1 MPGWIEL
8 DVVYSSFLE
17 QKQQLEE
24 VERNVNVVLAGHDPG
39 VSSQKPA
46 EELVNQL
53 DWAWD

>member
-17 QKQQLEE
+17 HKQQLEE
-24 VERNVNVVLAGHDPG
+24 VERNVNAALAGHDPG

-46 EELVNQL
+46 EELINQL